1 MMLLSNRLLPLVIAL
16 ILAACSG
23 PSEEPQTEDS
33 NESTKK
39 VPDLAAITAN
49 NRGVGL
55 MGKFEYEPARKV
67 FAELVE
73 TYPNW
78 LDVKV
83 NQAIAILN
91 RQREG
96 DETDALAIADEV
108 LDADPTHLRAH
119 YVAGL
124 LRLYL
129 ASPAEALGHFKRV
142 AQGDP
147 EDAYAAYYLAQTLA
161 QQGDHAQALHWYR
174 QAIELEPYLRSAY
187 YGAFQSLRHL
197 KKAKEAR
204 ELIADYQRLANNP
217 RARLAEFKYTRMGP
231 KGEALAID
239 SDSTEIIRSLEGA
252 VFAEKMPLSIT
263 DSTLLSH
270 RLQKQDRPLSIT
282 AVDLQNDGQLDLFIP
297 GALSAEEEPNLVLVG
312 QPDRTF
318 LPDPTHPLAEI
329 PHVNAALWG
338 DFDNDG
344 LTDVYLVRQG
354 PNQLWRQPEQ
364 GRWKEVT
371 ETTKTSGGQL
381 NTVDGAFFDADHDG
395 DLDLFLVNVDGSNEL
410 LSNNLDG
417 TFRPLAVQQGIAGEG
432 KASRTLLPVDID
444 RDRDVDLV
452 VINRQPPHEVY
463 LNDRLWTYRVASEFD
478 RFRSTPALTAIAGD
492 LDGDGQ
498 PELYTVTPD
507 GVLYRWQPDTE
518 ARFQPVKL
526 DQFNL
531 EGGRWAQLA
540 TADVNGDGLVELI
553 VTTPAGWKALSGG
566 NTVSQTTHK
575 RQADLV
581 GSLPVLLEPPSGPA
595 IVEMDAEGRL
605 SIWSPGPGRHPFLAL
620 QLTGKEDT
628 AQSMRSNA
636 SGIGAQ
642 VTVRTGSRWTLAQTY
657 RNHSGPGQSLQPL
670 AVGLGGFA
678 KADFVAVDWSDGVFQ
693 SELDLDAGNVH
704 PISETQRQLSSCP
717 VLFAWDGE
725 RYAFVSDLLGVGGL
739 GYAVGPGEYAI
750 PRPWEKFLF
759 APGLLKP
766 KDGQF
771 LLKLTEPM
779 EEIAYLDK
787 ARLVAYDLPPG
798 WHMVLDERMGILGPQ
813 PTGKARFYRKELIP
827 VRALNERGEVVTK
840 TLIQADG
847 TAAPVGELD
856 RRFIGR
862 LQGEHVLT
870 LTFPEPIDGP
880 RGKPIFIADGWVEY
894 PYSQTMFAAWQAG
907 ARFDA
912 PTLEAQSADGKW
924 HTVLEQF
931 GYPAGM
937 PRRMSVPLQ
946 KLPVGTSRLRIRT
959 NMEVYWDRI
968 TIAFAEPLSQ
978 VRRQV
983 LTLKSARQAKTGFA
997 YRGTGEQ
1004 RRPHYDYTQRTPF
1017 WDTRYMAGYY
1027 TRLGSVEELV
1037 NRVDDALAIIG
1048 PGEEVHLAFD
1058 ELTAAPPEGWVR
1070 HYVLET
1076 HGWTK
1081 DMDLF
1086 TQDGET
1092 VGPLPQT
1099 GQPKGPRDLLHA
1111 RYHTR
1116 YLAGR

>member
-1 MMLLSNRLLPLVIAL
+1 MAVLNKRLLHFFLVL
-16 ILAACSG
+16 ILAACSS
-23 PSEEPQTEDS
+23 PSEESQTEVS
-33 NESTKK
+33 NENTKK

-67 FAELVE
+67 FAELVQ

-96 DETDALAIADEV
+96 DETAALAIADEV
-108 LDADPTHLRAH
+108 LDTDPTHLRAH

-129 ASPAEALGHFKRV
+129 ASPTEALDHFKQV
-142 AQGDP
+142 AEGDP

-161 QQGDHAQALHWYR
+161 QQGNHQQALHWYR
-174 QAIELEPYLRSAY
+174 QAIQLEPYLRSAY
-187 YGAFQSLRHL
+187 YGAFQSLQRL

-231 KGEALAID
+231 KGEALAMD
-239 SDSTEIIRSLEGA
+239 SDSTEVIPPLEGA
-252 VFAEKMPLSIT
+252 VFAEMAPLPIT
-263 DSTLLSH
+263 DRTLLPH
-270 RLQKQDRPLSIT
+270 RRRITDRPLSIT
-282 AVDLQNDGQLDLFIP
+282 AVDLHDDDRLDLFIP
-297 GALSAEEEPNLVLVG
+297 RAFSGEEAPNLVLVG
-312 QPDRTF
+312 QPDKVF
-318 LPDPTHPLAEI
+318 SADPTHPLAKI

-344 LTDVYLVRQG
+344 LTDVYLARQG
-354 PNQLWRQPEQ
+354 PNQLWHQPEQ
-364 GRWKEVT
+364 GRWREVS
-371 ETTKTSGGQL
+371 ESTKTSGGQF

-395 DLDLFLVNVDGSNEL
+395 DLDLFLVNADGPNEL

-417 TFRPLAVQQGIAGEG
+417 TFRPLAMQQGIAGEG
-432 KASRTLLPVDID
+432 QDSRTLVPVDID

-463 LNDRLWTYRVASEFD
+463 LNDRLWAYRAAAGFD
-478 RFRSTPALTAIAGD
+478 LFLSTPALTAIAGD
-492 LDGDGQ
+492 LDSDGQ

-531 EGGRWAQLA
+531 DGGRWAQLA

-553 VTTPAGWKALSGG
+553 VTTTAGWRVLNEG
-566 NTVSQTTHK
+566 NLVSQATLKTQTK
-575 RQADLV
+575 LV
-581 GSLPVLLEPPSGPA
+581 SSLPVLLEPPSGPA
-595 IVEMDAEGRL
+595 IVGMDTEGQL
-605 SIWSPGPGRHPFLAL
+605 SIWSPGTGRHLFLAF

-642 VTVRTGSRWTLAQTY
+642 VAIRTGSHWTLAQTY

-670 AVGLGGFA
+670 AVGLGGVA
-678 KADFVAVDWSDGVFQ
+678 KADFVAIDWSDGVFQ
-693 SELDLDAGNVH
+693 SELDLEVGKVH
-704 PISETQRQLSSCP
+704 PIPETQRQLSSCP

-739 GYAVGPGEYAI
+739 GYAVGPDEYAI
-750 PRPWEKFLF
+750 PRPWENFLF

-779 EEIAYLDK
+779 EEIAYLDE

-798 WHMVLDERMGILGPQ
+798 WHMVLDERMGILEPQ
-813 PTGKARFYRKELIP
+813 PTGEALFYRKELMP

-840 TLIQADG
+840 TLTQADG
-847 TAAPVGELD
+847 KAAPVSELD

-870 LTFPEPIDGP
+870 LTFPEAIDGMP
-880 RGKPIFIADGWVEY
+880 AKPILIVDGWVEY

-907 ARFDA
+907 AHFDA
-912 PTLEAQSADGKW
+912 PTLEAQGADGKW
-924 HTVLEQF
+924 HTVLKQF

-937 PRRMSVPLQ
+937 PRRMSVPLN
-946 KLPVGTSRLRIRT
+946 KLPIGTSRLRIRT
-959 NMEVYWDRI
+959 NMEVYWDRVA
-968 TIAFAEPLSQ
+968 IAFAEPLSQ
-978 VRRQV
+978 ARRQV
-983 LTLKSARQAKTGFA
+983 LTLKSAKQAKTGFA
-997 YRGTGEQ
+997 YRTTGTQ
-1004 RRPHYDYTQRTPF
+1004 RQPHYDYEQRTPF

-1037 NRVDDALAIIG
+1037 NRADDAVAIIG
-1048 PGEEVHLAFD
+1048 PGEEVQLAFD
-1058 ELTAAPPEGWVR
+1058 EPTVAPPEGWVR
-1070 HYVLET
+1070 HHVLEI

-1086 TQDGET
+1086 TKDGET
-1092 VGPLPQT
+1092 VGPLPTT
-1099 GQPKGPRDLLHA
+1099 GQPTGPRDLLHA